1 MRLRGLSRIAVLAVT
16 IGWTAA
22 YAGPVDLYLQ
32 GAEFCPRDR
41 RVDAPRIP
49 AADVPA
55 RTRTM
60 LPRDYCGPTLFVS
73 GCTFDVE
80 NEYDSWRVY
89 VHQYKDRGG
98 RRDKGGLLH
107 TYIILDAVGN
117 CLAHMPGTEFGAN
130 S

>member
-1 MRLRGLSRIAVLAVT
+1 MRRRGLARIAVLAVT
-16 IGWTAA
+16 IGWTAVH
-22 YAGPVDLYLQ
+22 AGPVDLYLK

-41 RVDAPRIP
+41 RADAPRMP

-55 RTRTM
+55 RARTM
-60 LPRDYCGPTLFVS
+60 LPKDYCGPTLFVS

-98 RRDKGGLLH
+98 RQDKGGLLH

>member
-1 MRLRGLSRIAVLAVT
+1 MTLRGLSCIAALVTT
-16 IGWTAA
+16 IGWTAVH
-22 YAGPVDLYLQ
+22 AGPVDRYLQ

-41 RVDAPRIP
+41 RADAPRIP
-49 AADVPA
+49 AAAVPVRA
-55 RTRTM
+55 RTM
-60 LPRDYCGPTLFVS
+60 LPRDYCGPSMFVS

-89 VHQYKDRGG
+89 IHQYKDRGG
-98 RRDKGGLLH
+98 RQDKGGLLH